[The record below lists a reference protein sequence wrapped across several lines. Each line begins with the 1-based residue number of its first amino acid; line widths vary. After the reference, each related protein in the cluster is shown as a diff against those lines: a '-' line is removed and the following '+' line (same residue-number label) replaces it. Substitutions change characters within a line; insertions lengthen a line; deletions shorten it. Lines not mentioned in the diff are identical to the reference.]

1 MAAHT
6 EGRQIIFQKM
16 NSFGRSM
23 RIVATD
29 TSLLHRTMLEL
40 CFGNSISNI
49 FVAIK
54 TEFVSC
60 LQKDKFVSGGMGIM
74 TLYTIAFH
82 HNFMTALWIFRH
94 DPFMTLIAD
103 FVRIFVQ

>member
-16 NSFGRSM
+16 ISFGRSM
-23 RIVATD
+23 RIVATN
-29 TSLLHRTMLEL
+29 TSLLHRTVLEL

-54 TEFVSC
+54 TEFIPC
-60 LQKDKFVSGGMGIM
+60 FQKDKLVSGGMGIM
-74 TLYTIAFH
+74 ALYTIAFH
-82 HNFMTALWIFRH
+82 DNFMTAFGVFRH
-94 DPFMTLIAD
+94 NPLMTLIAD
-103 FVRIFVQ
+103 FVWIIVQ